1 MVLYTGFV
9 LHCILTI
16 KKFQPKATVVV
27 TFGNPHL
34 FLVQPVIGFSYDKIF
49 LIIGKLS
56 SPLSLKQFF
65 FFQKN
70 PQLGTQQDQ
79 HQDHSDHNKEVNVVS
94 FEDP

>member
-9 LHCILTI
+9 FHCILTI

-27 TFGNPHL
+27 TSGNPHL
-34 FLVQPVIGFSYDKIF
+34 LLVQPVIGFSHKKYWKVELSIIF
-49 LIIGKLS
+49 KVI
-56 SPLSLKQFF
+56 FF

-70 PQLGTQQDQ
+70 SQLGTQQDQ
-79 HQDHSDHNKEVNVVS
+79 HQDHSDHNKEINVES